1 MKARA
6 GARGCVLG
14 TPKKDTTMSDTGTRQ
29 MIEMYMEEAEAPM
42 FLSGFFQSPARN
54 FHTTQYVE
62 LDVIRDDM
70 KIAIP
75 VEDLTAGARH
85 NEAPK
90 YVNKAFVPP
99 IFKEQ
104 GAVNAFD
111 MIKRRAGQ
119 NPFESPDFALNATND
134 AFRIFHKLDLK
145 IHRAIE
151 LMASQVFQSGT
162 LTLIN
167 ENGVAIYTLNFLPKA
182 SHFVTVTTPWAVDGT
197 TGDPFADIASLGRTL
212 RRDGKRL
219 PKNLIFG
226 TSALQR
232 FRYNTVGQ
240 KQLISNQNSQGQG
253 AFMPKLRGAD
263 GANYIGFVFIDNYRF
278 DLWGYD
284 GFYEHPQ
291 TGTLTP
297 YVADNNVIMECG
309 GRLDLSYGAIPR
321 ITGPEARA
329 LPFLP
334 SRMSSSEQG
343 LDLTTNAWITPDGEN
358 LMVSAGTR
366 PLTIPTAIDTIG
378 CLTVA

>member
-1 MKARA
+1 
-6 GARGCVLG
+6 
-14 TPKKDTTMSDTGTRQ
+14 MSDIGTRQ
-29 MIEMYMEEAEAPM
+29 MIELYMEEADAPM

-54 FHTTQYVE
+54 FHTTEYVE

-70 KIAIP
+70 NVAVA

-85 NEAPK
+85 NEASK
-90 YVNKAFVPP
+90 YVNKAFTPP
-99 IFKEQ
+99 VFKEQ

-119 NPFESPDFALNATND
+119 NPFESPDFALNAVND

-151 LMASQVFQSGT
+151 LMASQVFQTGQ
-162 LTLIN
+162 LTLIDQ
-167 ENGVAIYTLNFLPKA
+167 NGNAVFVLNFQPKS
-182 SHFVTVTTPWAVDGT
+182 SHYVTVSTPWAADGT
-197 TGDPFADIASLGRTL
+197 AGDPFGDIASLARTL
-212 RRDGKRL
+212 RRDGKKI

-232 FRYNTVGQ
+232 FRYNATVQ
-240 KQLISNQNSQGQG
+240 KQLIANMNSQGQG
-253 AFMPKLRGAD
+253 QLAPKLRGAD
-263 GANYIGFVFIDNYRF
+263 GANYVGWVFIDNYRF

-284 GFYEHPQ
+284 GFYAHPQ

-297 YVADNNVIMECG
+297 YVADTNVIMESG
-309 GRLDLSYGAIPR
+309 GRLDLTYGAIPR
-321 ITGPEARA
+321 ITGPESRA

-334 SRMSSSEQG
+334 SRMSSTEAG